1 LRKVVLDLVINRGC
15 KSSSSYALYGFVR
28 KHRDLITKEQALS
41 YIRQLLSAENGHHA
55 YLRLIVDEAL
65 SLKHHERLDL
75 LLSVAPSVP
84 TNPWLWKTVWLWIE
98 RHYQSKEQRGEI
110 LQQLYQSGCQDSEIL
125 NRLLQCRPPQEA
137 RNYAKEWL
145 AERTTHPHVLC
156 RCLELLGE
164 EAKDQARQLLDNP
177 TTHPHV
183 QCRCL
188 ELLGEEAKDQARQL
202 LGDPTTSFEVLCR
215 CLELLGEEAKERAKQ
230 LLDDPTTSSD
240 VLCRCLELLGE
251 EAKDQARQ
259 LLDDPTTSSHV
270 LCRCLEL
277 LGEEAKER
285 AKLLLDDPT
294 TSSNVLCRC
303 LELLGEEAK
312 DQAKLLLVDSKDKE
326 VLCRCLELLG
336 EEAKPFATER
346 IRNWTETEAIL
357 LVRCFQI
364 AGETPKAQKAADE
377 MLTAWDK
384 RVPTWLRV
392 AALRAPFDTL
402 LRTQRA
408 REVLDDWH
416 RQYRP
421 LVAAALMAFWN
432 NPDAVT
438 RDCRAIISRW
448 HPEIVYRR
456 TNQKRSILRDY
467 DGHIIKALFHPALR
481 KEASQ
486 AAQAML
492 YKENDSPGFL
502 SPELHR
508 QAENIIRGE
517 WEPWAVP
524 GKGITQ
530 EPSEQAI
537 ISEPLP
543 VVAQQERPPKP
554 SSRQK
559 APKQTKKRTSSTP
572 QEPTLEPW
580 KQSLAKLQSLYQ
592 NEDTE

>member
-1 LRKVVLDLVINRGC
+1 
-15 KSSSSYALYGFVR
+15 
-28 KHRDLITKEQALS
+28 
-41 YIRQLLSAENGHHA
+41 
-55 YLRLIVDEAL
+55 
-65 SLKHHERLDL
+65 
-75 LLSVAPSVP
+75 
-84 TNPWLWKTVWLWIE
+84 
-98 RHYQSKEQRGEI
+98 
-110 LQQLYQSGCQDSEIL
+110 
-125 NRLLQCRPPQEA
+125 
-137 RNYAKEWL
+137 
-145 AERTTHPHVLC
+145 
-156 RCLELLGE
+156 LELL
-164 EAKDQARQLLDNP
+164 K
-177 TTHPHV
+177 
-183 QCRCL
+183 
-188 ELLGEEAKDQARQL
+188 
-202 LGDPTTSFEVLCR
+202 
-215 CLELLGEEAKERAKQ
+215 
-230 LLDDPTTSSD
+230 
-240 VLCRCLELLGE
+240 
-251 EAKDQARQ
+251 
-259 LLDDPTTSSHV
+259 
-270 LCRCLEL
+270 
-277 LGEEAKER
+277 
-285 AKLLLDDPT
+285 
-294 TSSNVLCRC
+294 
-303 LELLGEEAK
+303 
-312 DQAKLLLVDSKDKE
+312 
-326 VLCRCLELLG
+326 

-364 AGETPKAQKAADE
+364 AGETPEAQKAADE

-384 RVPTWLRV
+384 RVPALLRV
-392 AALRAPFDTL
+392 AALRAPFDTP

-408 REVLDDWH
+408 REILDDWH
-416 RQYRP
+416 RQYRR

-438 RDCRAIISRW
+438 RDCRDIISRW
-448 HPEIVYRR
+448 HPEIVYRHKNR
-456 TNQKRSILRDY
+456 KRYKNGKRLQLLDY

-481 KEASQ
+481 KEACQ
-486 AAQAML
+486 VAQVML
-492 YKENDSPGFL
+492 STEKYSPGFL

-517 WEPWAVP
+517 WQPWAVP

>member
-1 LRKVVLDLVINRGC
+1 
-15 KSSSSYALYGFVR
+15 
-28 KHRDLITKEQALS
+28 
-41 YIRQLLSAENGHHA
+41 
-55 YLRLIVDEAL
+55 
-65 SLKHHERLDL
+65 
-75 LLSVAPSVP
+75 
-84 TNPWLWKTVWLWIE
+84 
-98 RHYQSKEQRGEI
+98 
-110 LQQLYQSGCQDSEIL
+110 
-125 NRLLQCRPPQEA
+125 
-137 RNYAKEWL
+137 
-145 AERTTHPHVLC
+145 
-156 RCLELLGE
+156 
-164 EAKDQARQLLDNP
+164 
-177 TTHPHV
+177 
-183 QCRCL
+183 
-188 ELLGEEAKDQARQL
+188 
-202 LGDPTTSFEVLCR
+202 
-215 CLELLGEEAKERAKQ
+215 

-240 VLCRCLELLGE
+240 
-251 EAKDQARQ
+251 
-259 LLDDPTTSSHV
+259 V

-294 TSSNVLCRC
+294 TSFEVLCRC

-336 EEAKPFATER
+336 EEAKDQARQLLEGPTTSSDVLCRCLELLGEEAKPFATER
-346 IRNWTETEAIL
+346 IRNWTETEAEV

-364 AGETPKAQKAADE
+364 AGETPEAEKAADE
-377 MLTAWDK
+377 LLAAWDK
-384 RVPTWLRV
+384 RVPPLLRV
-392 AALRAPFDTL
+392 AAIRAPFDTP

-416 RQYRP
+416 RQYRR

-438 RDCRAIISRW
+438 RDCRVIISRW
-448 HPEIVYRR
+448 HLEIVYRHK
-456 TNQKRSILRDY
+456 NKKRLQFHNY

-492 YKENDSPGFL
+492 YKAKYSPGFL

-517 WEPWAVP
+517 WQPWAVP
-524 GKGITQ
+524 GEGITQ
-530 EPSEQAI
+530 EQSEQVI
-537 ISEPLP
+537 ILEPLP